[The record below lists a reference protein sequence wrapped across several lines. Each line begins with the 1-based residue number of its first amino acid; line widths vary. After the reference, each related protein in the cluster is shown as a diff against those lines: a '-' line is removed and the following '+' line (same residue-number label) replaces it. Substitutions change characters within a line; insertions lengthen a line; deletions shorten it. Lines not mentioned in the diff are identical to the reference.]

1 MTKEEKYKIDYENT
15 LKYIFHLSDIRFKL
29 LGLVPFATGIAFS
42 FSEEKGIPVNSFVIG
57 FLGLIVTVGIIFYDQ
72 RNTEIYNGL
81 IGRAKDLEKKMLLE
95 CANENEEHGGTFTN
109 RAIRSRKLFG
119 RFSMWHDKGL
129 SLVYSVVLWVWMY
142 IVVASSI
149 KLANKEGDFEWFGI
163 AIPTLIALIMYF
175 SLMKLDK
182 ENQAGN
188 DKPK

>member
-81 IGRAKDLEKKMLLE
+81 IGRAKDLEKR
-95 CANENEEHGGTFTN
+95 C
-109 RAIRSRKLFG
+109 
-119 RFSMWHDKGL
+119 
-129 SLVYSVVLWVWMY
+129 Y
-142 IVVASSI
+142 
-149 KLANKEGDFEWFGI
+149 
-163 AIPTLIALIMYF
+163 
-175 SLMKLDK
+175 
-182 ENQAGN
+182 
-188 DKPK
+188 